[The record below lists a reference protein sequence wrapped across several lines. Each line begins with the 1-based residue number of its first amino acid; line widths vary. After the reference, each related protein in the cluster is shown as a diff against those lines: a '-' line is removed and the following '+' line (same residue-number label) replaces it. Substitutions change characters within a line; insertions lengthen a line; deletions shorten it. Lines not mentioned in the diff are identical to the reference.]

1 MTFLVLYIERFK
13 HRDRAEGGEMEY
25 YARIRTGA
33 QALGWKQSGQYP
45 LPNPNLSFSIPLLT
59 SSTCRLKSRAGDER
73 SRREGL
79 RRAGRGPRQWD
90 CNGLQLLSQL
100 PSGWNNCFRWVA
112 EPYRLG
118 LRKQCDENLLRLPFI
133 KAGATCTLSSS
144 MPSCKGTP
152 APWTLLRLG

>member
-1 MTFLVLYIERFK
+1 MPAKTFSGCLA
-13 HRDRAEGGEMEY
+13 HGGMWWVWIHSPLGVICSHDPW
-25 YARIRTGA
+25 ARTLF
-33 QALGWKQSGQYP
+33 QFSWKSLN
-45 LPNPNLSFSIPLLT
+45 LPGSRPPPLLT

-79 RRAGRGPRQWD
+79 RRADRGPRQWD